1 MTMKKLFYSLFLTFL
16 AFQLWGQSEQLFTHY
31 MFNRLNFNPAYAGSK
46 EVLDAGAIY
55 RNQWWSGVDGAPR
68 TLNIYGHL
76 PFANLRN
83 GAGINLLY
91 DRIGIDK
98 VISVGLNYAYRIP
111 LGRAK
116 LALGLGAR
124 VENART
130 DWSQANSAVNLTDPN
145 ITFDVNNVS
154 TFNFG
159 AGAYYTHPSFYL
171 GVSVP
176 RILRNSFYE
185 NKSEFSQKVNTYYL
199 QGGVILPVSRNVEL
213 YPNAQVRLNA
223 HVPFDF
229 DANLNVLF
237 FDALMLGVNWRYE
250 DSMDGLLMYYFS
262 NGLHVGF
269 AMDFT
274 TSELKSATT
283 GSYEIMVGYTFPCE
297 DCVIKNLRYF

>member
-1 MTMKKLFYSLFLTFL
+1 MMRKIFYSLLLT
-16 AFQLWGQSEQLFTHY
+16 AFAVQVWGQSEQLFTHY

-55 RNQWWSGVDGAPR
+55 RNQWWSGIEGAPR
-68 TLNIYGHL
+68 TLNLYAHM

-83 GAGINLLY
+83 GAGINMIY
-91 DRIGIDK
+91 DKIGIDK

-111 LGRAK
+111 IGRAK
-116 LALGLGAR
+116 LALGLSGR
-124 VENART
+124 IENAQT
-130 DWSQANSAVNLTDPN
+130 DWTQANSAVEIIDPLLAD
-145 ITFDVNNVS
+145 IQSVT

-159 AGAYYTHPSFYL
+159 AGAYYTHPNYYL
-171 GVSVP
+171 GFSVP
-176 RILRNSFYE
+176 RLLRNSFYDD
-185 NKSEFSQKVNTYYL
+185 KDAFSQKVNTYYL
-199 QGGVILPVSRNVEL
+199 QGGLILPVSRNVEF

-223 HVPFDF
+223 NVPFDF

-237 FDALMLGVNWRYE
+237 FDALMLGLNWRYQ

-262 NGLHVGF
+262 NGLHIGL